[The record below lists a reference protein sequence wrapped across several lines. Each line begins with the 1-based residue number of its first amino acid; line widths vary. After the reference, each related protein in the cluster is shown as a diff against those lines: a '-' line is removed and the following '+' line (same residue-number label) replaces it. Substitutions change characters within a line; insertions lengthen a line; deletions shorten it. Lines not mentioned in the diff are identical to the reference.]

1 MPYKVNVFLQ
11 NLTQTRIFA
20 VKSLK
25 NIGPMSPCRMNSLL
39 ACFVTKADGSIQSY
53 SREKVVQTC
62 LRMGAD
68 QKTAEHVAMQVE
80 RRLYDGIPTR
90 KVLQLIFSLMRK
102 PKPAVRHLF
111 DLRRGISLM
120 EPKPEFEVFIQTVLA
135 HSGFVVQSN
144 TILRGLCGEHEADAI
159 ATKNGS
165 TYFVEAKHH
174 FNYHAL
180 TGLDE
185 TRIARAI
192 LEDVT
197 EGYQHGI
204 TKIKIDKAVIVTN
217 TKYSLHALTYGGCR
231 GIVQIG
237 WTTPEGSGLRD
248 VVEKHKLYPLSCLRG
263 VSVETRLRLLD
274 ASIVLIRQVQQ
285 HNADFYEHKLGL
297 PHQTVS
303 SLIEKASHTTQTL
316 WQL

>member
-1 MPYKVNVFLQ
+1 MIWR
-11 NLTQTRIFA
+11 LT
-20 VKSLK
+20 
-25 NIGPMSPCRMNSLL
+25 
-39 ACFVTKADGSIQSY
+39 FVTKADGSTQQY
-53 SREKVVQTC
+53 DHGKVVQTC

-68 QKTAEHVAMQVE
+68 PETAERVAVQVE
-80 RRLYDGIPTR
+80 RRLYEGIPTR
-90 KVLQLIFSLMRK
+90 KVLQYIFSLMRK
-102 PKPAVRHLF
+102 PKPALRHIF

-135 HSGFVVQSN
+135 HSGFEVQPN
-144 TILRGLCGEHEADAI
+144 TILQGLCGEHEADAI
-159 ATKNGS
+159 ASKNGL

-174 FNYHAL
+174 FNYHGL

-197 EGYQHGI
+197 EGYQQGV

-217 TKYSLHALTYGGCR
+217 TKYSEHALTYGGCR

-237 WTTPEGSGLRD
+237 WASPEGSGLRD

-263 VSVETRLRLLD
+263 VSIETRLRLVD
-274 ASIVLIRQVQQ
+274 VGIVLIRQVLE
-285 HNADFYEHKLGL
+285 HDIDFYEHKLGL
-297 PHQTVS
+297 PHPTVL
-303 SLIEKASHTTQTL
+303 SLIEKASHTAKTL

>member
-1 MPYKVNVFLQ
+1 LVV
-11 NLTQTRIFA
+11 
-20 VKSLK
+20 
-25 NIGPMSPCRMNSLL
+25 
-39 ACFVTKADGSIQSY
+39 FVTKADGSRQVY
-53 SREKVVQTC
+53 SRDKVVGTC

-68 QKTAEHVAMQVE
+68 RETAERVAGQVE
-80 RRLYDGIPTR
+80 RRLYDGVSTR

-102 PKPAVRHLF
+102 PKPAVRHIF

-135 HSGFVVQSN
+135 HSGFQVQPN
-144 TILRGLCGEHEADAI
+144 TVLQGLCGEHEADAI
-159 ATKNGS
+159 ATKNGL

-174 FNYHAL
+174 ANYHAL

-197 EGYQHGI
+197 EGYQQGV

-217 TKYSLHALTYGGCR
+217 TKYSVHALTYGGCR
-231 GIVQIG
+231 GILQIG
-237 WTTPEGSGLRD
+237 WASPEGSGLRD
-248 VVEKHKLYPLSCLRG
+248 VVENYRLYPLSCLRG
-263 VSVETRLRLLD
+263 VSVETRLRLVT
-274 ASIVLIRQVQQ
+274 SGVVLIRQVLE
-285 HNADFYEHKLGL
+285 HNADFFERQVGL
-297 PHQTVS
+297 PHQTVL
-303 SLIEKASHTTQTL
+303 SLKEKAEHTAKTL